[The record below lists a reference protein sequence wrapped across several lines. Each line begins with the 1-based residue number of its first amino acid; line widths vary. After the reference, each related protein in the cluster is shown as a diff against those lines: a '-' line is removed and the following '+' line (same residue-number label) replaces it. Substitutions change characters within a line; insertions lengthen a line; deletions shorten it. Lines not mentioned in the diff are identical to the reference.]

1 MRAFKKLTSFILA
14 MALIFTMAPQTVLA
28 EGDGPEP
35 KAGKA
40 ADVTVTA
47 ITDPLDQ
54 TEIQQETGE
63 HSVGFSFEIRLTEP
77 LALFEVGDAFTVKT
91 NIGQLFDA
99 DWAGDLAD
107 LQILDANGQVVAL
120 VSFTADTV
128 TITAQ
133 EGAAGMNEMTG
144 DVITKGVLT
153 AKDMGATAGSPVE
166 KTLQIGDKSVEIIFT
181 AKQPPESGSSLGTV
195 DVDTFWKNAGSVDN
209 QTGGIFWM
217 EVNPIGSLDLYGST
231 TYPPEKGTRMPK
243 SYENLTLID
252 EIPGQGFIDRDS
264 ILICAAVPTLAMSS
278 IDYVDPWHGPYDI
291 PAGTYYAKREGTL
304 RHDIKEQMTELKQY
318 DGETRAEFEER
329 VRSTS
334 LSWGIYYDEAAK
346 KEVFI
351 CNFGN
356 VGDKANNNGLM
367 YTMDPRGYAEN
378 YPKIFGE
385 DGPTGGNIVSYY
397 VEFKA
402 YHPEVIGSKDLYNTA
417 TLTSDGG
424 RVGGN
429 EAKYTVNN
437 GGGTGAARR
446 NELIIVLLDEDT
458 REPIKGA
465 EFTLQYKT
473 GNTWTDVTK
482 VNTDENGRIVL
493 TPLSVNDY
501 RIVQTSFTD
510 GYDPDSVKFTDPGN
524 SVVNDVS
531 AAGEFRVSGM
541 EKFGYGTVV
550 TNAKLKFSAEYKFE
564 SADPALTLPQEV
576 TDLLPVDENVYV
588 YGDTVNAIEPEETVV
603 VTGNGVWVF
612 EGYDRD
618 SCTIDKDLTVPDN
631 KIIFTGTWRYYE
643 SSCVIR
649 PEDQTIYTGGTG
661 VGDNASFPHPIYLAE
676 DTEGNVSEITADG
689 LFVNGKKA
697 PEDLFEVDYFDKEGN
712 QITTDEQ
719 YGDYTA
725 RITLKDGVKIG
736 DVTTADD
743 EVVFLGEGTL
753 RIRYV
758 SSYEDAS
765 EDELT
770 GPAVYYKAGAQAE
783 AKSDVEKA
791 GEAGVILSED
801 TKICLNGNKNYEYPA
816 DTESRIALFFD
827 TLLPAEPD
835 GDVSAF
841 EGQLAAHAA
850 EKGQEMDDWQ
860 TQYRYLDLVDMN
872 NSNAWVSSSDG
883 SDVFWPY
890 PEGVDKTDEMK
901 LLHFEELHREYRMEG
916 EAGLDEQIAA
926 SKVSEVRIEK
936 TDAGIWFHVPESG
949 FSPFVLMWKDT
960 AR

>member
-1 MRAFKKLTSFILA
+1 MKALKKLTSFILA

-54 TEIQQETGE
+54 TEMQQETGE
-63 HSVGFSFEIRLTEP
+63 HSVGFSFEIQLTEP
-77 LALFEVGDAFTVKT
+77 LASFEVGDTFTVNT

-133 EGAAGMNEMTG
+133 KGAAGMGVMTG

-166 KTLQIGDKSVEIIFT
+166 KTLKIGDKSVEIIFT

-243 SYENLTLID
+243 SYENLTVID

-278 IDYVDPWHGPYDI
+278 IDFVDIYHGNYAI
-291 PAGTYYAKREGTL
+291 PAGTYYAQRAGTL
-304 RHDIKEQMTELKQY
+304 RHDIKEQMKELEQY
-318 DGETRAEFEER
+318 DGETRAEFEKR

-356 VGDKANNNGLM
+356 VGDKDNNNRLM
-367 YTMDPRGYAEN
+367 YTMDPRGYAED
-378 YPKIFGE
+378 YPEIFGA

-397 VEFKA
+397 IEFKA
-402 YHPEVIGSKDLYNTA
+402 YHPEVIGSKVMNNTA

-429 EAKYTVNN
+429 TASYTVNN

-531 AAGEFRVSGM
+531 AAGEFSVSGM

-576 TDLLPVDENVYV
+576 MELLPVDENVYV
-588 YGDTVNAIEPEETVV
+588 YAI
-603 VTGNGVWVF
+603 
-612 EGYDRD
+612 R
-618 SCTIDKDLTVPDN
+618 
-631 KIIFTGTWRYYE
+631 
-643 SSCVIR
+643 
-649 PEDQTIYTGGTG
+649 
-661 VGDNASFPHPIYLAE
+661 
-676 DTEGNVSEITADG
+676 
-689 LFVNGKKA
+689 
-697 PEDLFEVDYFDKEGN
+697 
-712 QITTDEQ
+712 
-719 YGDYTA
+719 
-725 RITLKDGVKIG
+725 
-736 DVTTADD
+736 
-743 EVVFLGEGTL
+743 
-753 RIRYV
+753 
-758 SSYEDAS
+758 
-765 EDELT
+765 
-770 GPAVYYKAGAQAE
+770 
-783 AKSDVEKA
+783 
-791 GEAGVILSED
+791 
-801 TKICLNGNKNYEYPA
+801 
-816 DTESRIALFFD
+816 
-827 TLLPAEPD
+827 
-835 GDVSAF
+835 
-841 EGQLAAHAA
+841 
-850 EKGQEMDDWQ
+850 
-860 TQYRYLDLVDMN
+860 
-872 NSNAWVSSSDG
+872 
-883 SDVFWPY
+883 
-890 PEGVDKTDEMK
+890 
-901 LLHFEELHREYRMEG
+901 
-916 EAGLDEQIAA
+916 
-926 SKVSEVRIEK
+926 
-936 TDAGIWFHVPESG
+936 
-949 FSPFVLMWKDT
+949 
-960 AR
+960 